1 MNKSGVDQTVGR
13 EAMVGG
19 VGEGE
24 GRRGSE
30 GPSGIV
36 GGMLL
41 FNAACGGDTVTVR
54 TLLSAADAQSL
65 INYQDQYGRTVLFV
79 TADEGYATVTKQ
91 LIEARCNIEYLQR
104 ASISCFV
111 TANWIETLH
120 SRALQANW
128 SKTSKQVKQSNWT
141 LWSLISFRR
150 LRKNSKIC
158 GVCVG
163 VCVCVCVCARALVC
177 VCVCVCVCV

>member
-1 MNKSGVDQTVGR
+1 
-13 EAMVGG
+13 MVGG

-24 GRRGSE
+24 GRRGTE

-41 FNAACGGDTVTVR
+41 FNAACGGDAVTVR
-54 TLLSAADAQSL
+54 TLLSVADAQSL
-65 INYQDQYGRTVLFV
+65 INYQDQYGRTALFV
-79 TADEGYATVTKQ
+79 TTDEEHAAFTKK
-91 LIEARCNIEYLQR
+91 LIEARCNEYLQR
-104 ASISCFV
+104 ASINCFV

-120 SRALQANW
+120 NRALQTNW
-128 SKTSKQVKQSNWT
+128 SKTSKQVKQANWT

-150 LRKNSKIC
+150 LRKNNKIC
-158 GVCVG
+158 GDC
-163 VCVCVCVCARALVC
+163 VCVCVCVCTRLC